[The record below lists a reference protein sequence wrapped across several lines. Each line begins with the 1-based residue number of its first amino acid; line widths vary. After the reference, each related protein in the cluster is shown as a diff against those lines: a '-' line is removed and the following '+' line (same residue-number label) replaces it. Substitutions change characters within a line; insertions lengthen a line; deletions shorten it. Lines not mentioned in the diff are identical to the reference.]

1 MIKHWRT
8 ICTRSSPTC
17 VRTVSCSIAIAQ
29 QAVRKNLPNKR
40 NRPVKVER
48 AKIVEMNRGM
58 RSFDGLTSPGSR
70 SNNEIKLRPYL
81 RYCVARN
88 HGLVAPVQIHVNKPC
103 MPDRTYEFVQLD
115 VFTQKPLAGNPLAIF
130 TDARGLNDS
139 EMQALA
145 REMNLSETTFI
156 LPRDAPT
163 EARQGKRV
171 RIFTVEEEL
180 PFAGH
185 PTLGTALYLYASDSN
200 SKKSAEV
207 ILDLKAGKIPMRFT
221 PDSENAGRDR
231 VDGQVFGE
239 MRQRDPEFAAALS
252 REEVARAIGIAV
264 DEIASEWPIQPV
276 STGLTFTIVPFR
288 NWQTLSDLKF
298 SYAQAADF
306 LKKSG
311 ANFFY
316 FLCPGRRE
324 GLLEARARMFFYGGE
339 DPATGSAAGC
349 AASWLVKHGIA
360 NSDEQVLIRQG
371 AECRRPSEMYVRATR
386 EGERVTNVRV
396 GGYAVEILRG
406 TMVL

>member
-130 TDARGLNDS
+130 PDGRGLNDG

-145 REMNLSETTFI
+145 REMNLSETTFV
-156 LPRDAPT
+156 LPRDAAT
-163 EARQGKRV
+163 EVREGKKV
-171 RIFTVEEEL
+171 RIFTVEQEL

-185 PTLGTALYLYASDSN
+185 PTLGTALYLSAVQRTDHAQRSD
-200 SKKSAEV
+200 E
-207 ILDLKAGKIPMRFT
+207 ITLDLKAGKIPVRFT
-221 PDSENAGRDR
+221 AESENAGRER

-239 MRQRDPEFAAALS
+239 MRQRDPEFGTILS
-252 REEVARAIGIAV
+252 PEEVTAVIGVGV
-264 DEIASEWPIQPV
+264 DEIASEWPV
-276 STGLTFTIVPFR
+276 
-288 NWQTLSDLKF
+288 
-298 SYAQAADF
+298 
-306 LKKSG
+306 
-311 ANFFY
+311 
-316 FLCPGRRE
+316 
-324 GLLEARARMFFYGGE
+324 
-339 DPATGSAAGC
+339 
-349 AASWLVKHGIA
+349 
-360 NSDEQVLIRQG
+360 QVI
-371 AECRRPSEMYVRATR
+371 S
-386 EGERVTNVRV
+386 
-396 GGYAVEILRG
+396 
-406 TMVL
+406 